1 MLIDSGSLM
10 FVRVV
15 GNDHAYICFM
25 IENKSHFLIPIEL
38 LSFEVWSK
46 CQNILFLILIANC
59 KTWKKEKRSI
69 IPKNEYCSYFFMIF
83 NS

>member
-1 MLIDSGSLM
+1 MLVVVGLVYFLFFCLSVMLIGSGSIM

-15 GNDHAYICFM
+15 GNDYAYICFM

-38 LSFEVWSK
+38 LSLEVWSK
-46 CQNILFLILIANC
+46 V
-59 KTWKKEKRSI
+59 
-69 IPKNEYCSYFFMIF
+69 PEYFISF